1 VAATEALVQRK
12 RAERA
17 GRAGRRAACL
27 ISILAWQR
35 VVVDFE
41 FDVAAVSGPGAGA
54 GAGAAVGAA
63 ATAGA
68 AGTAGFLAEE
78 SLGVLESEVA
88 KLKKAAVGRA
98 EELAAA
104 AEDTRAA
111 LWDHLVRPARHC
123 STYQSTHFEPSFL
136 ELHGIL

>member
-12 RAERA
+12 RVERA

-35 VVVDFE
+35 VVLDFE
-41 FDVAAVSGPGAGA
+41 FDVAAVSGPGTGA
-54 GAGAAVGAA
+54 CAGAA
-63 ATAGA
+63 ATAATAGA
-68 AGTAGFLAEE
+68 VGTAGFLAEE

-88 KLKKAAVGRA
+88 RLKKAAVGRA
-98 EELAAA
+98 EELAPA
-104 AEDTRAA
+104 AEDTRAT

-123 STYQSTHFEPSFL
+123 STY
-136 ELHGIL
+136 